1 MLKNS
6 CFYPAANV
14 GADERLTD
22 RVADGLKRLISGDD
36 TLIMPGD
43 VEHLSHLLEVS
54 EASLI
59 YDVAMEAENAQ
70 PGDERDR
77 ALSGLATWVA
87 FLVRGSY
94 PHFVQE
100 LIEIYENIGFRM
112 TLTSVTPAQSSD
124 EGAFL
129 R

>member
-6 CFYPAANV
+6 CFYPDANV
-14 GADERLTD
+14 GENERLTD
-22 RVADGLKRLISGDD
+22 HVADGLKRLTHGDLA
-36 TLIMPGD
+36 LIMPGD

-59 YDVAMEAENAQ
+59 YNAATEAENAQ
-70 PGDERDR
+70 PGEERDR
-77 ALSGLATWVA
+77 ALSNLAMWVA
-87 FLVRGSY
+87 LLVKGSY

-100 LIEIYENIGFRM
+100 LIEIYEGIGFRM
-112 TLTSVTPAQSSD
+112 ISTTVVPAQKSC
-124 EGAFL
+124 EGLFS